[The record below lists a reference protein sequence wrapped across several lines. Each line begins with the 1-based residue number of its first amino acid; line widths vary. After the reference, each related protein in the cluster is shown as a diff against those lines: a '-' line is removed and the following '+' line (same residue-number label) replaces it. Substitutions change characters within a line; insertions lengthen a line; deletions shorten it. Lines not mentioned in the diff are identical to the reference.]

1 VEFAVLASARADEH
15 ARSALLRACERI
27 PATPEFVDDDDR
39 VAHLRASAARP
50 GVRWIVLVD
59 ADAVPF
65 ADAFGRLR
73 RALAP
78 APALLGGRALVV
90 GRQHFGTMFA
100 PPRCGPHPFELT
112 PVSGLAEEPGLFD
125 VIRGPVDV
133 PQRGLIVV
141 SAEFARELP
150 RDLALDSV
158 LLHLDLAV
166 RARAAGAVVQCEP
179 TMSFTADEDGID
191 VKRRILDVQ
200 RFAPL
205 GIWELSS
212 LHFEPPTLRS
222 RLIDRDT
229 RVMGNF
235 RGYAKLPMPPIE
247 TIAYGP
253 RDADLIRAALAR
265 TGDRY
270 ALFVPSGSTLPQAT
284 IEVLIE
290 RVERSNRHALALDAA
305 GPPYGAVLAHRGRLT
320 GGGTFRGDTAAAVF
334 ADAIAS
340 LPGQRLYAVG
350 PDGPIVPD
358 ALPALARFGSLDL
371 IFVAAAQPMVTNQT
385 IQGLLRTAF
394 SGELRAVYPAGAET
408 TRRLLSAF
416 REFQLIPDATDPI
429 LAVGLNRAIAACRSD
444 AIAIVRDDVLVTV
457 GAIERMCDAFARVAR
472 LGVAVPRTGGGERLE
487 GLPEIT
493 YNNAIEMQSFA
504 DRRASQFAREAMLAD
519 VATTPA
525 IVVARHIFDAVGGF
539 DETFGFSR
547 FGIEDFARRVRSANY
562 HVARCDDAYVHM
574 FPIEEV
580 ESFLCPLDF
589 SGPFFERYHARWAAR
604 RGFDPARD
612 AVPLPRPEAL
622 APAPAPGVP
631 VRRLRLLVPVASEA
645 EWNAMEPDLAGLAA
659 LFRAN
664 DPFEVAIGLD
674 GELAIGTLVARLREL
689 LVRTGVPMEETLNV
703 IVEPVA
709 DLAAWCAAN
718 AESVRFAACDRSELA
733 ELASVADAGS
743 VRARLAGEAV

>member
-1 VEFAVLASARADEH
+1 MEIAVLASARGDEH

-27 PATPEFVDDDDR
+27 PATPEFVGDGER
-39 VAHLRASAARP
+39 VARLREVAVRP
-50 GVRWIVLVD
+50 GIRWIVVAD
-59 ADAVPF
+59 ADAVPL

-90 GRQHFGTMFA
+90 GRQQFGTMFA
-100 PPRCGPHPFELT
+100 PPRCGPHAFELA
-112 PVSGLAEEPGLFD
+112 PIAGLAEERGLFD

-133 PQRGLIVV
+133 PQRGVFVV
-141 SAEFARELP
+141 AAEFVRSLP
-150 RDLALDSV
+150 ADLTLDPV
-158 LLHLDLAV
+158 VLHLDLAV
-166 RARAAGAVVQCEP
+166 QARAAGVLVQCEP
-179 TMSFTADEDGID
+179 TMSFATDEDGID
-191 VKRRILDVQ
+191 VKRRLLDIQ

-205 GIWELSS
+205 RIWELSS
-212 LHFEPPTLRS
+212 LHFEPPALRS

-235 RGYAKLPMPPIE
+235 RGYAKRGVPPIE
-247 TIAYGP
+247 TVAYGP
-253 RDADLIRAALAR
+253 RDAGLIRSVLAR
-265 TGDRY
+265 AGDRY
-270 ALFVPSGSTLPQAT
+270 ALFAPRGTTLPQAT

-290 RVERSNRHALALDAA
+290 RLERSNRHALALDAA
-305 GPPYGAVLAHRGRLT
+305 EPPYGAVLAHLGRLT
-320 GGGTFRGDTAAAVF
+320 GGGTLRGDTAAAVF

-340 LPGQRLYAVG
+340 LPQQRLYAIG

-358 ALPALARFGSLDL
+358 TLPPLPRFGSVDL

-385 IQGLLRTAF
+385 IQGLMRTAF

-408 TRRLLSAF
+408 TRRLLSTF

-429 LAVGLNRAIAACRSD
+429 LALGLNRAIAACRSD

-457 GAIERMCDAFARVAR
+457 GAIDHMCEAFSRVAR

-493 YNNAIEMQSFA
+493 YSNAIEMQSFA
-504 DRRASQFAREAMLAD
+504 DRRAALFAREAMLAD

-525 IVVARHIFDAVGGF
+525 LVVARRIFDAVGGF
-539 DETFGFSR
+539 DESFGFSR
-547 FGIEDFARRVRSANY
+547 FGIEDFTRRVRAANY

-580 ESFLCPLDF
+580 ESSLCPLDF
-589 SGPFFERYHARWAAR
+589 SGPFFERYHTRWAAR
-604 RGFDPARD
+604 NGFDPATD
-612 AVPLPRPEAL
+612 AVPLPSAQPAEPAPQA
-622 APAPAPGVP
+622 APA
-631 VRRLRLLVPVASEA
+631 RRLRVLVPIASEG
-645 EWNAMEPDLAGLAA
+645 EWNALEPQLAEFATH
-659 LFRAN
+659 FRAS

-718 AESVRFAACDRSELA
+718 AESLRLAACERTELA
-733 ELASVADAGS
+733 ELAIVADADAL
-743 VRARLAGEAV
+743 RARFAGEAV